1 MRQIPFAVQNY
12 NNVLAKYGNLPEK
25 VAAMLYCLAFL

>member
-1 MRQIPFAVQNY
+1 MRQILFAVQNY
-12 NNVLAKYGNLPEK
+12 NNVLATYGDLPGR

>member
-1 MRQIPFAVQNY
+1 MTQILFAVRNY
-12 NNVLAKYGNLPEK
+12 NVLATYGDLTER